1 MRQAQAWLKASV
13 TIKAGAVSS
22 FRDYFSGFFVLLVDG
37 RRDSE
42 QPGMGGRGGQ
52 AGISQL
58 KAACPAAA
66 PQTAR
71 LTAWAEG
78 FN

>member
-1 MRQAQAWLKASV
+1 M

-42 QPGMGGRGGQ
+42 QPGVGGRGRQ

-66 PQTAR
+66 PAREVVLTRTAR
-71 LTAWAEG
+71 LTAWAG
-78 FN
+78 GLQLIQ